1 MSKKKTNTYNNS
13 IIQIFNKISNKNAL
27 NFRQIKSR
35 LKEKNIILIK
45 KALENLEQKG
55 ILVQKNPGCYVL
67 QKSNKIIG
75 VIDKTQKG
83 SGFLIVEGND
93 KDFYISEKNTK
104 NSLNGDTVEC
114 VKISNREVEV
124 INVIKRKKERYVGV
138 IFSEDNKKYIEYNSN
153 KDKVTFGCNT
163 NSFNNN
169 DIVVFEIFNWE
180 NKTPIANVL
189 KTLGEKGNINN
200 EIHAILE
207 EFELPYEFESNII
220 KEAELLKNLQ
230 NTKEDN
236 KRKSF
241 KHITTFTID
250 PADAKDF
257 DDAISVNKI
266 NKETVEIGIHIADVS
281 HFLKQNTTLNKE
293 AEKRATSVYLVDR
306 VVPMLP
312 EEISNNL
319 CSLNPKED
327 KYAFSAVFTF
337 KNNLIINEWFG
348 KTLINSNERL
358 SYKEAQYVID
368 NNSNKIPKEV
378 SLDNKQK
385 EINKEV
391 EEGIY
396 VINKLA
402 KTLRDQRHSKGSIS
416 FNKKEVK
423 FVLNKEKEPIKT
435 IIKESLDANKL
446 IEEFMLLANKKVANQ
461 FVKHKNGLFRIHD
474 YPDEQKIITLERIVK
489 KLGYNQN
496 LRNANNI
503 NNELNLLLKK
513 TENSAEKN
521 LIDTLVIRSMS
532 KAKYS
537 TKNIGH
543 FGLSFEKYTHFT
555 SPIRRYPD
563 VLVHREL
570 ERILLN
576 QKKLENLEKLCLH
589 CSFREEV
596 ATKAERASI
605 KFMQVK
611 FMSKQINKSFEGVI
625 SGINDRGVF
634 VEAVENKCEGFI
646 RIKDV
651 PGDYFTF
658 LEKELLLLGRHTK
671 EEYRLGD
678 KVLIKVVAVNE
689 SKKQIDFSLIEK
701 M

>member
-180 NKTPIANVL
+180 NKRPIANVL

-396 VINKLA
+396 IINKLA

>member
-1 MSKKKTNTYNNS
+1 MSKKNTNTYNNS

-67 QKSNKIIG
+67 QKSKKIIG

-83 SGFLIVEGND
+83 SGFLIVEDNE
-93 KDFYISEKNTK
+93 KDLYISEKNTK

-163 NSFNNN
+163 NNFNNN

-180 NKTPIANVL
+180 NKTPVANVL
-189 KTLGEKGNINN
+189 KILGEKGNINN

-207 EFELPYEFESNII
+207 EFELPYEFEKNII

-230 NTKEDN
+230 NTTEDN

-368 NNSNKIPKEV
+368 NNSNIIPKEV

-396 VINKLA
+396 IINKLA

>member
-1 MSKKKTNTYNNS
+1 MSKKKTSSYNTS
-13 IIQIFNKISNKNAL
+13 IINIFKNISNRKKL

-35 LKEKNIILIK
+35 LQENNIILIK
-45 KALENLEQKG
+45 KSLDSLEKQGVLNQ
-55 ILVQKNPGCYVL
+55 VSPGSYIMNTKKTVL
-67 QKSNKIIG
+67 G
-75 VIDKTQKG
+75 TIDKTKKG
-83 SGFLIVEGND
+83 SGYLIVENNE
-93 KDFYISEKNTK
+93 KDFFISEKNIK
-104 NSLNGDTVEC
+104 KALNGDTVEC
-114 VKISNREVEV
+114 VKITNREVEV
-124 INVIKRKKERYVGV
+124 VKVIKRKKQRYVGV
-138 IFSEDNKKYIEYNSN
+138 VFSENNQKFIDYNSN
-153 KDKVTFGCNT
+153 KDKVVFICND
-163 NSFNNN
+163 NNIKDD
-169 DIVVFEIFNWE
+169 DIVVFEINKWE
-180 NKTPIANVL
+180 DKLPKANVL
-189 KTLGEKGNINN
+189 KTLGEKGCVNN

-207 EFELPYEFESNII
+207 EFELPYEFDKTLI

-230 NTKEDN
+230 NNKEDL
-236 KRKSF
+236 KRKCF
-241 KHITTFTID
+241 RDITTFTID

-257 DDAISVNKI
+257 DDAISVNKT
-266 NKETVEIGIHIADVS
+266 NNDTYEIGVHIADVS
-281 HFLKQNTTLNKE
+281 HFLKENTNLNKE

-319 CSLNPKED
+319 CSLNPREN

-337 KNNLIINEWFG
+337 KNNTIIKEWFG
-348 KTLINSNERL
+348 KTVINSNERL

-368 NNSNKIPKEV
+368 NKKGLIPSII
-378 SLDNKQK
+378 SLDGKTK
-385 EINKEV
+385 EINKKV

-396 VINKLA
+396 IINNIAKKLR
-402 KTLRDQRHSKGSIS
+402 KERHEKGSIS

-423 FVLNKEKEPIKT
+423 FVLNKEKEPVRT
-435 IIKESLDANKL
+435 TIKESLSANKL
-446 IEEFMLLANKKVANQ
+446 IEEFMLLANKKVAKL
-461 FVKHKNGLFRIHD
+461 FIKHKNGLFRVHD
-474 YPDEQKIITLERIVK
+474 YPDDQKIITLERIIK
-489 KLGYNQN
+489 KLGYKQN
-496 LRNANNI
+496 LRNSKNI
-503 NNELNLLLKK
+503 NNQLNLLLKQ
-513 TENSAEKN
+513 TEDSPEKN

-576 QKKLENLEKLCLH
+576 NKSNQNLEKLCLH
-589 CSFREEV
+589 CSNREEI

-611 FMSKQINKSFEGVI
+611 YMSKNINKTYEGVI
-625 SGINDRGVF
+625 SGITERGIF

-651 PGDYFTF
+651 PGDYFNF
-658 LEKELLLLGRHTK
+658 SENEMLLLGRHTK

-678 KVLIKVVAVNE
+678 KVLIKVMAVNQ
-689 SKKQIDFSLIEK
+689 SKKQIDFSLVEK

>member
-1 MSKKKTNTYNNS
+1 MSKKNTNTYNNS

-402 KTLRDQRHSKGSIS
+402 KILRDQRHSKGSIS

>member
-1 MSKKKTNTYNNS
+1 
-13 IIQIFNKISNKNAL
+13 
-27 NFRQIKSR
+27 
-35 LKEKNIILIK
+35 
-45 KALENLEQKG
+45 
-55 ILVQKNPGCYVL
+55 
-67 QKSNKIIG
+67 
-75 VIDKTQKG
+75 
-83 SGFLIVEGND
+83 
-93 KDFYISEKNTK
+93 
-104 NSLNGDTVEC
+104 
-114 VKISNREVEV
+114 
-124 INVIKRKKERYVGV
+124 
-138 IFSEDNKKYIEYNSN
+138 
-153 KDKVTFGCNT
+153 
-163 NSFNNN
+163 
-169 DIVVFEIFNWE
+169 
-180 NKTPIANVL
+180 
-189 KTLGEKGNINN
+189 
-200 EIHAILE
+200 
-207 EFELPYEFESNII
+207 
-220 KEAELLKNLQ
+220 
-230 NTKEDN
+230 
-236 KRKSF
+236 
-241 KHITTFTID
+241 
-250 PADAKDF
+250 
-257 DDAISVNKI
+257 
-266 NKETVEIGIHIADVS
+266 
-281 HFLKQNTTLNKE
+281 
-293 AEKRATSVYLVDR
+293 
-306 VVPMLP
+306 
-312 EEISNNL
+312 
-319 CSLNPKED
+319 
-327 KYAFSAVFTF
+327 
-337 KNNLIINEWFG
+337 
-348 KTLINSNERL
+348 
-358 SYKEAQYVID
+358 
-368 NNSNKIPKEV
+368 
-378 SLDNKQK
+378 
-385 EINKEV
+385 
-391 EEGIY
+391 
-396 VINKLA
+396 
-402 KTLRDQRHSKGSIS
+402 
-416 FNKKEVK
+416 
-423 FVLNKEKEPIKT
+423 
-435 IIKESLDANKL
+435 
-446 IEEFMLLANKKVANQ
+446 MLLANKKVANQ

-496 LRNANNI
+496 LRNAINI

-513 TENSAEKN
+513 TENSPEKN

-625 SGINDRGVF
+625 SGINERGVF
-634 VEAVENKCEGFI
+634 VEAVENKCEGYI

>member
-1 MSKKKTNTYNNS
+1 MSKKKTNTYKNS
-13 IIQIFNKISNKNAL
+13 IIQIFNNVPTKKPL

-67 QKSNKIIG
+67 QKSKKIIG

-83 SGFLIVEGND
+83 SGFLIVEDNE
-93 KDFYISEKNTK
+93 KDLYISEKNTK

-163 NSFNNN
+163 NNFNNN

-180 NKTPIANVL
+180 NKTPVANVL

-207 EFELPYEFESNII
+207 EFELPYEFEKNII

-230 NTKEDN
+230 NTTEDN

-368 NNSNKIPKEV
+368 NNSNIIPKEV

-396 VINKLA
+396 IINKLA

-513 TENSAEKN
+513 TENSPEKN

>member
-1 MSKKKTNTYNNS
+1 
-13 IIQIFNKISNKNAL
+13 
-27 NFRQIKSR
+27 
-35 LKEKNIILIK
+35 
-45 KALENLEQKG
+45 
-55 ILVQKNPGCYVL
+55 
-67 QKSNKIIG
+67 
-75 VIDKTQKG
+75 
-83 SGFLIVEGND
+83 
-93 KDFYISEKNTK
+93 
-104 NSLNGDTVEC
+104 
-114 VKISNREVEV
+114 
-124 INVIKRKKERYVGV
+124 
-138 IFSEDNKKYIEYNSN
+138 
-153 KDKVTFGCNT
+153 
-163 NSFNNN
+163 
-169 DIVVFEIFNWE
+169 
-180 NKTPIANVL
+180 
-189 KTLGEKGNINN
+189 
-200 EIHAILE
+200 
-207 EFELPYEFESNII
+207 
-220 KEAELLKNLQ
+220 
-230 NTKEDN
+230 
-236 KRKSF
+236 
-241 KHITTFTID
+241 
-250 PADAKDF
+250 
-257 DDAISVNKI
+257 
-266 NKETVEIGIHIADVS
+266 
-281 HFLKQNTTLNKE
+281 
-293 AEKRATSVYLVDR
+293 
-306 VVPMLP
+306 
-312 EEISNNL
+312 
-319 CSLNPKED
+319 
-327 KYAFSAVFTF
+327 
-337 KNNLIINEWFG
+337 
-348 KTLINSNERL
+348 
-358 SYKEAQYVID
+358 
-368 NNSNKIPKEV
+368 
-378 SLDNKQK
+378 
-385 EINKEV
+385 
-391 EEGIY
+391 
-396 VINKLA
+396 
-402 KTLRDQRHSKGSIS
+402 
-416 FNKKEVK
+416 
-423 FVLNKEKEPIKT
+423 
-435 IIKESLDANKL
+435 
-446 IEEFMLLANKKVANQ
+446 MLLANKKVANQ

-611 FMSKQINKSFEGVI
+611 FMSKQINKIFEGVI

>member
-1 MSKKKTNTYNNS
+1 
-13 IIQIFNKISNKNAL
+13 
-27 NFRQIKSR
+27 
-35 LKEKNIILIK
+35 
-45 KALENLEQKG
+45 
-55 ILVQKNPGCYVL
+55 
-67 QKSNKIIG
+67 
-75 VIDKTQKG
+75 
-83 SGFLIVEGND
+83 
-93 KDFYISEKNTK
+93 
-104 NSLNGDTVEC
+104 
-114 VKISNREVEV
+114 
-124 INVIKRKKERYVGV
+124 
-138 IFSEDNKKYIEYNSN
+138 
-153 KDKVTFGCNT
+153 
-163 NSFNNN
+163 
-169 DIVVFEIFNWE
+169 
-180 NKTPIANVL
+180 
-189 KTLGEKGNINN
+189 
-200 EIHAILE
+200 
-207 EFELPYEFESNII
+207 
-220 KEAELLKNLQ
+220 
-230 NTKEDN
+230 
-236 KRKSF
+236 
-241 KHITTFTID
+241 
-250 PADAKDF
+250 
-257 DDAISVNKI
+257 
-266 NKETVEIGIHIADVS
+266 
-281 HFLKQNTTLNKE
+281 
-293 AEKRATSVYLVDR
+293 
-306 VVPMLP
+306 
-312 EEISNNL
+312 
-319 CSLNPKED
+319 
-327 KYAFSAVFTF
+327 
-337 KNNLIINEWFG
+337 
-348 KTLINSNERL
+348 
-358 SYKEAQYVID
+358 
-368 NNSNKIPKEV
+368 
-378 SLDNKQK
+378 
-385 EINKEV
+385 
-391 EEGIY
+391 
-396 VINKLA
+396 
-402 KTLRDQRHSKGSIS
+402 
-416 FNKKEVK
+416 
-423 FVLNKEKEPIKT
+423 
-435 IIKESLDANKL
+435 
-446 IEEFMLLANKKVANQ
+446 MLLANKKVANQ